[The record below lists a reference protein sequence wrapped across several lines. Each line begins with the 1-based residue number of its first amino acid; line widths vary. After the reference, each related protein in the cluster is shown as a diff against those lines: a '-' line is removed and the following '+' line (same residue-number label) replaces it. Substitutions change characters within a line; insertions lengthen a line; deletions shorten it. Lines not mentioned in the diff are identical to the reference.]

1 LDAAKVHVRGEKAQP
16 WRDLKVGA
24 WFTTSLE
31 PPTTPEDEW
40 EIHATDISYYGDITE
55 ASDLGALLWA
65 TGCQRQ
71 APLAHELIFL
81 EDGAEWIWNLVQ
93 EHYPEAVQIVDWF
106 HATEYITP
114 VANAALTTEIPP
126 IP

>member
-1 LDAAKVHVRGEKAQP
+1 
-16 WRDLKVGA
+16 VGYRL
-24 WFTTSLE
+24 S
-31 PPTTPEDEW
+31 
-40 EIHATDISYYGDITE
+40 
-55 ASDLGALLWA
+55 
-65 TGCQRQ
+65 
-71 APLAHELIFL
+71 APSPAIAHELIFL